1 MCDRLFAG
9 YVVNMSIVCNDLSG
23 MTGEISEVCLYTVY
37 FGQSVASNQCYCECR
52 LPFCNDGPL
61 VYSFLIVPAF

>member
-37 FGQSVASNQCYCECR
+37 FG
-52 LPFCNDGPL
+52 
-61 VYSFLIVPAF
+61 